1 MKMKLLLTYVLTIFT
16 FASWAQTDLGVG
28 LVSIDY
34 NDKTVLSFYTDT
46 TDKKPTKTVEFFN
59 DKSIDSW
66 NIRNLNT
73 HKQWL
78 SPEVLWLDYN
88 SFVFRCKMQASGW
101 YAVIANNQT
110 GKVYWLKKSKWTK
123 FLSWE
128 KFLKEMFSV
137 ERLLKQKIRSLP
149 NEDAKEIK
157 YSGED
162 CFQVRSMKGDWIEI
176 FTTDFCDDEDTK
188 SKTKIKSGWIKWREG
203 NKLLINYFIT
213 S

>member
-1 MKMKLLLTYVLTIFT
+1 MKLLLTYIFT
-16 FASWAQTDLGVG
+16 ICTFNSWAQSSLGVG
-28 LVSIDY
+28 LVSIDF

-73 HKQWL
+73 QKQWL
-78 SPEVLWLDYN
+78 NPEVLWLDYN
-88 SFVFRCKMQASGW
+88 SFVFRCKMQTNGW
-101 YAVIANNQT
+101 YAVIVNNQT
-110 GKVYWLKKSKWTK
+110 NKVYWLKKSKWTT

-137 ERLLKQKIRSLP
+137 ERLSKQKIRNLP
-149 NEDAKEIK
+149 NEDSKEIK
-157 YSGED
+157 HTGED
-162 CFQVRSMKGDWIEI
+162 CFQVRSMKGEWIEI
-176 FTTDFCDDEDTK
+176 FTTDLCDDEDTK
-188 SKTKIKSGWIKWREG
+188 SKTKIKSGWIKWRDG